1 MLHGNL
7 TSDPEIKESKN
18 GNSFTTFSVA
28 TNLNWKNKEGDKVSK
43 TEFHRVIAF
52 GRLGEIVG
60 KYLKKGLPVLISG
73 RLSNRSYLDK
83 EGQKR
88 YITEIVLDD
97 FNFLARRKREVKE
110 EDASAPELA
119 AAPAAA

>member
-7 TSDPEIKESKN
+7 TSDPEVKESKN

-28 TNLNWKNKEGDKVSK
+28 TNLNWKNKDGDKVSK

-52 GRLGEIVG
+52 GHLGEIVG

-83 EGQKR
+83 EGVKR

-97 FNFLARRKREVKE
+97 FNFLSRKRKE
-110 EDASAPELA
+110 EKEDAQAPELA
-119 AAPAAA
+119 AVPAAA